1 MSIDDVDKFE
11 RKEMEKKR
19 PIKSTWYEWLINYI
33 PELIR
38 KTVNRFED
46 KVLSLFETSTPK
58 DYGEKTMYSRGKKP
72 SKPKTQ
78 NQFEENIIKSIRNL
92 FKLKRETKT
101 IKDRI
106 IRDVRALFEQE
117 NDYYKPIR
125 VGNFWNNNYIVC
137 ESNGDKNKKNTLM
150 KLNPT

>member
-1 MSIDDVDKFE
+1 MDKFE
-11 RKEMEKKR
+11 RKEMEKQR
-19 PIKSTWYEWLINYI
+19 PIKSTWYECLINYI
-33 PELIR
+33 PEPIR
-38 KTVNRFED
+38 KTVNGFED
-46 KVLSLFETSTPK
+46 KVVSLFETSTSK
-58 DYGEKTMYSRGKKP
+58 DYGEKTVYSRGKKP

-106 IRDVRALFEQE
+106 NRIIRDVRVLSEQE
-117 NDYYKPIR
+117 NDYYKLIR
-125 VGNFWNNNYIVC
+125 VGNFWSNNYIVY